1 MQKVIAI
8 VNPGTD
14 AERRAVVHG
23 RDAWALKE
31 LVMAGDKGCTPLDTP
46 GPRWSHYVWKLK
58 KAGVPVE
65 TIQERHGGEYAGTHA
80 RYRLAASVRIF
91 NDSGATV

>member
-1 MQKVIAI
+1 MQQVIAI

-14 AERRAVVHG
+14 AEHRALVKG

-46 GPRWSHYVWKLK
+46 GPRWSH
-58 KAGVPVE
+58 
-65 TIQERHGGEYAGTHA
+65 
-80 RYRLAASVRIF
+80 
-91 NDSGATV
+91 

>member
-14 AERRAVVHG
+14 TEHRG

-31 LVMAGDKGCTPLDTP
+31 LVQAGDKGLTTLECPA
-46 GPRWSHYVWKLK
+46 PRWSHYILKLRR
-58 KAGVPVE
+58 AGIPIE
-65 TIQERHGGEYAGTHA
+65 TIEERHGGEFAGTHG
-80 RYRLAASVRIF
+80 RYRLTAAIQIF